1 VIIIPKNWA
10 SFQHY
15 KDRSPAW
22 IKLHRSLL
30 DDYEFARLPVDSR
43 ALAPMLWL
51 LAAENENGAIDAS
64 LDKLCFRLRQNGKE
78 IAEALHPLIETG
90 FFVVAECY
98 EQPEHV
104 ASTMLQTPAQSAPLE
119 EERREEIQE
128 ETEERRGAAD
138 AAPPKR
144 QVKERKKPETK
155 LPADWKPS
163 PALRQSCLSLGLSD
177 REIDR
182 EAMKF
187 RNHAA
192 QGDRRVREWDA
203 AFRNWCVKALEFAG
217 REPRAEGE
225 GAVTA
230 VTITP
235 QSPSWAAWR
244 AYYVAIGK
252 KFAISEMDRIAQTC
266 GSWTVPSEWP
276 PEQSDAA

>member
-1 VIIIPKNWA
+1 LIIIPKNWA

-22 IKLHRSLL
+22 IKLHRGLL
-30 DDYEFARLPVDSR
+30 DDYEFARLPVESR

-51 LAAENENGAIDAS
+51 LAAEHEDGKIDAS
-64 LDKLCFRLRQNGKE
+64 LDKLCFRLRMTAGE
-78 IAEALHPLIETG
+78 ISEALHPLIEAG
-90 FFVVAECY
+90 FFIEASRSEYV
-98 EQPEHV
+98 EHV
-104 ASTMLQTPAQSAPLE
+104 ASTALQTTEKCAPLE
-119 EERREEIQE
+119 EERREETQE

-144 QVKERKKPETK
+144 QAKERKKPETK
-155 LPADWKPS
+155 LPDDWRPSAD
-163 PALRQSCLSLGLSD
+163 LRQSCLNLGLSD

-182 EAMKF
+182 EVMKF